1 MKLSDGEAAIPR
13 PQTAPKTPAAEGA
26 LAEVPSEQQP
36 TPEGAKAKTPIPPST
51 PKPVRYTRTQS
62 VPCLLI
68 HIVIQ
73 KRDKYMIINTA

>member
-26 LAEVPSEQQP
+26 LADVPSEQQP
-36 TPEGAKAKTPIPPST
+36 IPEGAKAKTPIPPST
-51 PKPVRYTRTQS
+51 LKPVRYTRTQS

-73 KRDKYMIINTA
+73 KKR

>member
-13 PQTAPKTPAAEGA
+13 PQTAPKTPAAEGV

-62 VPCLLI
+62 VLCTLL
-68 HIVIQ
+68 HG
-73 KRDKYMIINTA
+73 